1 MFGLFELARYK
12 LVAVSKD
19 YFEYGENVTHSR
31 MFCLLP
37 CKRSN
42 GTDNLEE
49 THIERLLDPESY
61 IYDNGEDPIEVD
73 CDKALPLEKK

>member
-1 MFGLFELARYK
+1 MF
-12 LVAVSKD
+12 
-19 YFEYGENVTHSR
+19 
-31 MFCLLP
+31 MFQP

-61 IYDNGEDPIEVD
+61 IYDNGEDPIQVD
-73 CDKALPLEKK
+73 CDKPLPLEKK

>member
-1 MFGLFELARYK
+1 MF
-12 LVAVSKD
+12 
-19 YFEYGENVTHSR
+19 
-31 MFCLLP
+31 MFLP

-73 CDKALPLEKK
+73 CDKALPLEKKKLPFENKYEVAKTFY